1 MPIRKELMF
10 FNKEITIELS
20 SDFEQLDW
28 LWNKNVEYNW
38 YNVTLLHFSIEK
50 SKIDDIENLEP
61 FNMCDINL
69 GLLGFSVYISIS
81 EKMK

>member
-38 YNVTLLHFSIEK
+38 YNVTLLHFLI
-50 SKIDDIENLEP
+50 
-61 FNMCDINL
+61 
-69 GLLGFSVYISIS
+69 
-81 EKMK
+81 